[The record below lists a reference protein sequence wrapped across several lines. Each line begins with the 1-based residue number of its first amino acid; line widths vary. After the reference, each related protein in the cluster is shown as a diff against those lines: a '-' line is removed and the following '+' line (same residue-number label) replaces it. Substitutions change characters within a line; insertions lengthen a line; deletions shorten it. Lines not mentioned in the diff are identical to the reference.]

1 MWSVNERSVSCLQI
15 DACACGPSLPKKD
28 EGESGE
34 GGMKKRDR
42 HFHFLAEPYA
52 GQGCAVMDN
61 NETAYIPTLS
71 HREIWL
77 FSSHCLL

>member
-1 MWSVNERSVSCLQI
+1 MWLVNERGVSCLQI
-15 DACACGPSLPKKD
+15 DACAGPLLQKKD
-28 EGESGE
+28 EVESGK
-34 GGMKKRDR
+34 GGMKKRDGR
-42 HFHFLAEPYA
+42 FHFPAETY
-52 GQGCAVMDN
+52 GRDAVMDN